1 MHTVTALLDR
11 PTVVTTDE
19 LSTAYRAHHQR
30 AVRLA
35 YLLCSDRE
43 MAEDAVANVWLKV
56 HRRMGRGPIDDVGA
70 YVRRAVVNEVN
81 SGFRRLGLMR
91 REMSRRRGDDRGQRG
106 HEEQVADSAAMVQA
120 LARLPERTRTAVVLR
135 YYLDLSVADTAA
147 TMGISEGTVKSSVS
161 RGLEQLRAYLEEGQ
175 P

>member
-1 MHTVTALLDR
+1 MPTITALLDR
-11 PTVVTTDE
+11 PTAVSTDE

-35 YLLCSDRE
+35 YLLCGDRE

-81 SGFRRLGLMR
+81 SGFRRLGLVR
-91 REMSRRRGDDRGQRG
+91 REMVRRRGDQRGQRG
-106 HEEQVADSAAMVQA
+106 HEDQITDSAAMVQA
-120 LARLPERTRTAVVLR
+120 LATLPERTRTAVVLR

-147 TMGISEGTVKSSVS
+147 AMGTSQGTIKSSVS
-161 RGLEQLRAYLEEGQ
+161 RGLGQLRAYLQEGRS
-175 P
+175 